1 MNQLEQRV
9 LDCLKA
15 AVANNEAAGLSV
27 MLRKDGREIFC
38 TATGHAD
45 VANSVP
51 LRRDHI
57 FRLFSQSK
65 PITAA
70 AVVLLAERG
79 LIDLMDPVCKF
90 LPGFYNQQVATENG
104 VRPAGRA
111 ATILDM
117 LGMTAGVSYP
127 GDDAAGQSAA
137 SVFIE
142 NDRLIA
148 EGGGM
153 TTVEFANRLGQ
164 ATLAFEPGS
173 HFRYSTCADI
183 LGAVV
188 EIVSGKRL
196 GDFLKEEFFLPLGMK
211 DTDFWVPAEKWDR
224 LVTCYRR
231 TEKGLVPFTGSN
243 LNVGVYDRRPNFESG
258 GAGLVSTLD
267 DYAAFTDMLLAG
279 GVYNGKRILS
289 SASVA
294 YLTSPQLGWNQK
306 FDMWDSLDGFSYGK
320 LMRVCTEPGRYP
332 GLAVQGEY
340 GWDGWLGTYFA
351 NIPSENATI
360 LLMQNTTDSGTTTIT
375 RKIRNIILAALSNIK
390 ID

>member
-1 MNQLEQRV
+1 MDKLQQTVQN
-9 LDCLKA
+9 CLNA
-15 AVANNEAAGLSV
+15 AVRNNEAAGLSV

-38 TATGHAD
+38 TTAGHAD
-45 VANSVP
+45 IAGCIP

-70 AVVLLAERG
+70 AVILLAERG
-79 LIDLMDPVCKF
+79 IIDLMDPVCKF
-90 LPGFYNQQVATENG
+90 LPGFHNQQVVCEGG
-104 VRPAGRA
+104 VRPAARA

-127 GDDAAGQSAA
+127 GGDEAGQSAA
-137 SVFIE
+137 RLFEE

-148 EGGGM
+148 NGGGM
-153 TTVEFANRLGQ
+153 STVEFANRIGQ
-164 ATLAFEPGS
+164 CTLAFEPGS
-173 HFRYSTCADI
+173 HFRYSTCADV

-188 EIVSGKRL
+188 EVASGKRYS
-196 GDFLKEEFFLPLGMK
+196 DFLKEEFFLPLGMK
-211 DTDFWVPAEKWDR
+211 DTDFWVPPHKWER

-231 TEKGLVPFTGSN
+231 SENGLVPFTGSN
-243 LNVGVYDRRPNFESG
+243 LNVGVYDRQPAFESG

-279 GVYNGKRILS
+279 GTYNGKRLLS
-289 SASVA
+289 PASVA
-294 YLTSPQLGWNQK
+294 YLTSPQLGWNQQ

-332 GLAVQGEY
+332 GLATLGEY

-351 NIPSENATI
+351 NLPNENTTI
-360 LLMQNTTDSGTTTIT
+360 LLMQNTTDSGTTTVT
-375 RKIRNIILAALSNIK
+375 RKVRNIILAALSAGDI
-390 ID
+390 

>member
-45 VANSVP
+45 VANSIL

-79 LIDLMDPVCKF
+79 IIDLMDPVCKF

-375 RKIRNIILAALSNIK
+375 RKIRNIILAALS
-390 ID
+390 DHMLD

>member
-243 LNVGVYDRRPNFESG
+243 LNVGVYDRRTNFESG

>member
-188 EIVSGKRL
+188 EILSGKRL

-294 YLTSPQLGWNQK
+294 YLTSPQLGWNQQ

-332 GLAVQGEY
+332 GLALHGEY

-375 RKIRNIILAALSNIK
+375 RKVRNIILAALS
-390 ID
+390 DHMLD

>member
-1 MNQLEQRV
+1 MKQLEQRV

-45 VANSVP
+45 VANSIL

-79 LIDLMDPVCKF
+79 IIDLMDPVCKF

-188 EIVSGKRL
+188 EIASGKRFSE
-196 GDFLKEEFFLPLGMK
+196 FLKEEFFLPLGMK
-211 DTDFWVPAEKWDR
+211 DTDFWVPAEKWER

-294 YLTSPQLGWNQK
+294 YLTSPQLGWNQQ

-332 GLAVQGEY
+332 GLALHGEY

-351 NIPSENATI
+351 NIPSKNATI

-375 RKIRNIILAALSNIK
+375 RKVRNIILAALS
-390 ID
+390 DHMLD